1 MVDRTK
7 ACRNSPA
14 VFAADHTC
22 AAIIPCRNEAGRIGE
37 VVRGVR
43 RYLST
48 VIVVDDASEDETG
61 PEARRAQ
68 AVVLRHA
75 TCDGKGAAFITAWQE
90 AKQRGFQW
98 VLHMDGDG
106 QHAPADVPRFLEAST
121 GRASLVI
128 GNRFENPN
136 AIPWKRRVVNRWM
149 SRRLSLLTG
158 ATFPDSQC
166 GFRLV
171 HLQTVLSLP
180 IRTRH
185 FEIESELCVAFA
197 RAGKEIQ
204 FIPVEARYGDE
215 VSKISPIQ
223 DAFRW
228 WKWYAAECKH
238 PPRFT
243 S

>member
-1 MVDRTK
+1 M
-7 ACRNSPA
+7 
-14 VFAADHTC
+14 FAADRTC
-22 AAIIPCRNEAGRIGE
+22 AAIIPCRNEAGRIGN
-37 VVRGVR
+37 VVQGVR

-48 VIVVDDASEDETG
+48 VIVVDDASADGTG
-61 PEARRAQ
+61 SEARGAQ
-68 AVVLRHA
+68 AIVLRHA
-75 TCDGKGAAFITAWQE
+75 TSNGKGAALSTAWQE
-90 AKQRGFQW
+90 ATQRGFEW
-98 VLHMDGDG
+98 VLHLDGDG
-106 QHAPADVPRFLEAST
+106 QHAPEDVPRFLEASN
-121 GRASLVI
+121 GRASMVI
-128 GNRFENPN
+128 GNRFENPE

-158 ATFPDSQC
+158 ATLPDSQC

-171 HLQTVLSLP
+171 HLQTVLTLP

-197 RAGKEIQ
+197 HAGKEIG
-204 FIPVEARYGDE
+204 FVPVQARYGNE

-228 WKWYAAECKH
+228 WKWYSRERLRPA
-238 PPRFT
+238 RFP